1 MIDIKLYERLIESK
15 LRHKETLSR
24 VERLLEKVTQH
35 VQITWYM
42 DILSDLRPYNLLFTD
57 PSSVQIFLWIIK
69 SETQR
74 NIKSVNEQL
83 RDLGLVIID

>member
-1 MIDIKLYERLIESK
+1 MIDIKLYERLTESK

-42 DILSDLRPYNLLFTD
+42 DILSDLRHHDLLFTD